1 MRILVISNLY
11 PPVAVGGYEVR
22 CAHTVEWLARRHEV
36 LVLTSNSR
44 RRGLQADPRV
54 WRELPLLGEGPRG
67 TLRAPFAARRAVR
80 VVGRALRHHRPDLVF
95 VWNASHIPRAVL
107 LAARAWGGPLAF
119 SLADPWL
126 GGFVEGDQFLRYLA
140 ASAPRGGVRGLWTR
154 AARLLNR
161 LPGLRLE
168 FETAR
173 PASIAWNSEALRRMT
188 PIPPCVA
195 PVLESV
201 IHPASRHEALFSS
214 VERSASAI
222 PTVAFVGRIEWEKAP
237 DVACRA
243 IALLRDFHR
252 LDCRLV
258 IVGGGKPAARREL
271 ERLVEELAVGDLVE
285 FRGPLPPEEVAGVLA
300 SVHALVVPS
309 RWQEPFGIV
318 CLEAALARVPVVAS
332 MSGGM
337 PEMFEPERE
346 ALFFPIDDVG
356 ACAGAIA
363 RTLADRAATEARVRA
378 ARVRADAY
386 SLARY
391 REEYDAFVEDAVRA
405 AGSAPRE
412 SRTASRS

>member
-36 LVLTSNSR
+36 LVLTAKR
-44 RRGLQADPRV
+44 GRRGLKADPRV
-54 WRELPLLGEGPRG
+54 WRELPLLDEGPRG
-67 TLRAPFAARRAVR
+67 TLRAPFAAWRAVR

-95 VWNASHIPRAVL
+95 VWNASHIPRSAV

-126 GGFVEGDQFLRYLA
+126 AGFVEGDQFLRYLGPG
-140 ASAPRGGVRGLWTR
+140 APRRGARGAWARVT
-154 AARLLNR
+154 RLLNH

-173 PASIAWNSEALRRMT
+173 PASIAWNSQALRRLT

-195 PVLESV
+195 PVLERV
-201 IHPASRHEALFSS
+201 IHPASPNEALFSS
-214 VERSASAI
+214 VERSPSSI
-222 PTVAFVGRIEWEKAP
+222 STVAFVGRIEWEKAP
-237 DVACRA
+237 DVVCRA
-243 IALLRDFHR
+243 IALLRDSHR

-258 IVGGGKPAARREL
+258 VVGGGEPAARREL
-271 ERLVEELAVGDLVE
+271 ERLVEELAIGDRVE
-285 FRGPLPPEEVAGVLA
+285 YRGPLPPEGVARVLA
-300 SVHALVVPS
+300 NVHALVVPS

-337 PEMFEPERE
+337 PEMFDPDGQ
-346 ALFFPIDDVG
+346 ALFFPIDDAE
-356 ACAGAIA
+356 ACAEAIA
-363 RTLADRAATEARVRA
+363 RTLSDRVATEARVRA
-378 ARVRADAY
+378 ARVRADTY

-391 REEYDAFVEDAVRA
+391 REAYDAFVEEAVRA
-405 AGSAPRE
+405 AALNRGG
-412 SRTASRS
+412 T

>member
-11 PPVAVGGYEVR
+11 PPVAVGGYEIR
-22 CAHTVEWLARRHEV
+22 CAHTVEWLSRRHEV

-44 RRGLQADPRV
+44 RRGLQADPSV
-54 WRELPLLGEGPRG
+54 WRELPLLAEGPRG
-67 TLRAPFAARRAVR
+67 TLRAPFAAWRAVR

-95 VWNASHIPRAVL
+95 VWNASHIPRSAVL
-107 LAARAWGGPLAF
+107 AAQAWGGPLAF

-126 GGFVEGDQFLRYLA
+126 GRFVEGDQFLRYLA
-140 ASAPRGGVRGLWTR
+140 PGAPRRGVRGAWAR
-154 AARLLNR
+154 VARLLNR
-161 LPGLRLE
+161 LSGPRLE
-168 FETAR
+168 FETAS
-173 PASIAWNSEALRRMT
+173 PASIVWNSEALRRMT
-188 PIPPCVA
+188 PIPPSIA
-195 PVLESV
+195 PVLERV
-201 IHPASRHEALFSS
+201 IYPASRHEALFSS
-214 VERSASAI
+214 VERSPSSI

-243 IALLRDFHR
+243 IARLRDSHR

-258 IVGGGKPAARREL
+258 IVGGGKFAARREL
-271 ERLVEELAVGDLVE
+271 EQLVEELAIGDRVE
-285 FRGPLPPEEVAGVLA
+285 FRGSLPPEGVAGVLA

-337 PEMFEPERE
+337 SEMFDPERE

-363 RTLADRAATEARVRA
+363 RTLSDRAATEARVRA
-378 ARVRADAY
+378 ARVRADTY

-391 REEYDAFVEDAVRA
+391 REEYDAFVDDAMRA
-405 AGSAPRE
+405 AAPAPRE
-412 SRTASRS
+412 S